1 MLAIACAAFVSCDSD
16 GGDLNRTPIFKV
28 VGPNGSDPSQ
38 EISIDGKSQE
48 VAFTV
53 LATGDWT
60 ADIAGAEGF
69 ALSDK
74 TGVKGNTPVT
84 VVAARNLSG
93 ATRSATVSFYFDN
106 EERYAYVISQI
117 EEQPYLDIAPTTIPI
132 VGDRTE
138 FTVAV
143 STNQTSWKV
152 EIDSPDGDG
161 WLTQQSKETASVTFV
176 AAENTTGKERTA
188 TLKFVS
194 ELHPE
199 VFNYASVTQGYVVPA
214 PTADLLDVVFAED
227 GTAKDISAMNMTVE
241 LLPDE
246 TLSTIFLEKY
256 DRYAARFSREPSGP
270 SAVLESGF
278 YKVEYN
284 DNTVFK
290 SKIED
295 GYTME
300 VLLRRYDDPKNMQ
313 IKPFAST
320 EAGGAS
326 ICFWA
331 DATNQIVMET
341 GTKNATGG
349 NTWKQCKTGVS
360 PLKDVYY
367 HIVAVWNKTDGT
379 QKVYIDGEL
388 KATNNSAGG
397 EFRHMNTNVNKR
409 WFGIGAD
416 PNPND
421 KGQISFNGE
430 VVIARIYDDPINS
443 DQVYAL
449 WKLVK

>member
-117 EEQPYLDIAPTTIPI
+117 EEQPYLDVAPKTVPLS
-132 VGDRTE
+132 GDQTE
-138 FTVAV
+138 FTIQV
-143 STNQTSWKV
+143 STNQSEWSAQVTNS
-152 EIDSPDGDG
+152 DSDEN
-161 WLTQQSKETASVTFV
+161 WLTQASKDAASITFV
-176 AAENTTGKERTA
+176 AAENKRGKSRSA
-188 TLKFVS
+188 DIKFVS
-194 ELHPE
+194 TLHPE
-199 VFNYASVTQGYVVPA
+199 VFAYAAVSQGYIVQA
-214 PTADLLDVVFAED
+214 PKADLLDVEFAAD
-227 GTAKDISAMNMTVE
+227 GSAKDVSAMGISVDLRPNEFVT
-241 LLPDE
+241 
-246 TLSTIFLEKY
+246 TTYLEKY
-256 DRYAARFSREPSGP
+256 GRYAAVFTHTHGAMKLTGGYYTVP
-270 SAVLESGF
+270 
-278 YKVEYN
+278 YY
-284 DNTVFK
+284 DNAQFK

-300 VLLRRYDDPKNMQ
+300 LLFRRYDDPLKLQ
-313 IKPFAST
+313 IKPFAAT
-320 EAGGAS
+320 EGGGAS

-331 DATNQIVMET
+331 DDSNQIVMET
-341 GTKNATGG
+341 GTLTSTGG
-349 NTWKQCKTGVS
+349 NSWKTCKTGVT

-367 HIVAVWNKTDGT
+367 HVVAVWDKTAGT

-388 KATNNSAGG
+388 KATNNSAAGD
-397 EFRHMNTNVNKR
+397 FRHMNTNVNKR

-416 PNPND
+416 PGPD
-421 KGQISFNGE
+421 DTGQIAFNGE
-430 VVIARIYDDPINS
+430 VVIARIYDDPLNAE
-443 DQVYAL
+443 QVYAL